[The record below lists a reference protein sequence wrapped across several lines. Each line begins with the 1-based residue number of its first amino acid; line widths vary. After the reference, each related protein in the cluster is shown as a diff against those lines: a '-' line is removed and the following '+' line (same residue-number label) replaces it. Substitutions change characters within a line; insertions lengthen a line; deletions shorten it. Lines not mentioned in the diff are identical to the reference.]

1 MNDSKSLESYR
12 QGLTLVMWKR
22 RSAWKHIVLI
32 MLLNTVEYT
41 HPTLVPFTSD
51 SEFQDGDC
59 LTAEPTERLSLYL
72 SFALGLA
79 L

>member
-1 MNDSKSLESYR
+1 MNNSKSLESYR

-22 RSAWKHIVLI
+22 RSAWKRIVI

-51 SEFQDGDC
+51 SELQDGD
-59 LTAEPTERLSLYL
+59 
-72 SFALGLA
+72 
-79 L
+79 